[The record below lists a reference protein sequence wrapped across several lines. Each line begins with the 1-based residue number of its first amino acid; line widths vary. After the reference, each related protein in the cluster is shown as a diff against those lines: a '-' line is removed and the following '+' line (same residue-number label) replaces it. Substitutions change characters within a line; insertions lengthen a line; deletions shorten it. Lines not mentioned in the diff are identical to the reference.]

1 MSPGKKAERG
11 SNGNLRESYRGGG
24 TKLFLVVPDD
34 VTRRNGYKCKVGRFR
49 LDI

>member
-1 MSPGKKAERG
+1 MATY
-11 SNGNLRESYRGGG
+11 NYLRESYRGGG

-34 VTRRNGYKCKVGRFR
+34 VTRRNGDKCKVGRFR